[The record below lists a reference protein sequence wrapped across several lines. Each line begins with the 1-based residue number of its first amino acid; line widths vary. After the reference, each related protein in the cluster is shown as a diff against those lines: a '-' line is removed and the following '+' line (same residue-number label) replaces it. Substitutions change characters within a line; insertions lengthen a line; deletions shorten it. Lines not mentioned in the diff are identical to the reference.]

1 MRGVL
6 VLLIAGAF
14 LVMGEAL
21 FIQAISSSNDTFV
34 GVGRVYEIG
43 SREE

>member
-1 MRGVL
+1 MRGIW
-6 VLLIAGAF
+6 VLLVAGAF

-21 FIQAISSSNDTFV
+21 FAQAISSGNDTFV

-43 SREE
+43 HGEE

>member
-1 MRGVL
+1 MRGIW

-21 FIQAISSSNDTFV
+21 FVQAISSGSDTFV
-34 GVGRVYEIG
+34 GVGRVYEIDLDKN
-43 SREE
+43 